1 MLVQSTDDLAVD
13 LSSTTATRGGAA
25 AAKKKPATKKAQ
37 VEEDTEEEEE
47 EAMAEAEGALSPRLH
62 AEAKPPAAKEK
73 EGSSNAVVIGLAL
86 AAFVALLTIITSLGL
101 VG

>member
-1 MLVQSTDDLAVD
+1 VD

-25 AAKKKPATKKAQ
+25 AAKKKLATKKAQ

-47 EAMAEAEGALSPRLH
+47 EEAMTEAEGALSPRLH
-62 AEAKPPAAKEK
+62 AEAKPPATKEK

-86 AAFVALLTIITSLGL
+86 AAFVALLTIIASLGL